1 MRKLAKIMGTC
12 MLLAALAWFGT
23 VLADRQNLN
32 ENVIRL
38 HVVAASDSEEDQQ
51 IKLQVRDALIET
63 LQPGMDGLA
72 DADAAKEYLMS
83 RLEDLEET
91 ANRILTEAGSED
103 QATVTLAKEA
113 FSTRDYDT
121 FSLPAGVY
129 ESLRVTIGQGEG
141 RNWWCVVF
149 PSLCL
154 PATSE
159 GFEDAAAGAGFQ
171 DGLTNTL
178 QQEDGYEI
186 RFFFLDCL
194 GWLENLFHKG

>member
-23 VLADRQNLN
+23 VLADRQSLN

-72 DADAAKEYLMS
+72 DAEAAKEYLMS

-141 RNWWCVVF
+141 KNWWCVVF